1 MKSQLAGAMISAP
14 PKTKTDII
22 SLIQENRDKI
32 KAFGVK
38 KLGLFGSF
46 VREEQRPNSDI
57 DLLVDFQPEQKTFDN
72 FIQLSFLLEEMLKQ
86 PVELVTTES
95 LSPYLRPY
103 IIEEV
108 EDVPLT
114 P

>member
-1 MKSQLAGAMISAP
+1 MIDAPSQTKRDIVSA
-14 PKTKTDII
+14 
-22 SLIQENRDKI
+22 IQENGDKI

-46 VREEQRPNSDI
+46 VREEQRSDSDI
-57 DLLVDFQPEQKTFDN
+57 DLLVEFQADQKTFDN
-72 FIQLSFLLEEMLKQ
+72 FIQLSFFLEELLKQ

-95 LSPYLRPY
+95 LSPYLGPY

-108 EDVPLT
+108 EDVPLIA
-114 P
+114 

>member
-1 MKSQLAGAMISAP
+1 MITVSP
-14 PKTKTDII
+14 QTKKDII
-22 SLIQENRDKI
+22 STIQANQDKI

-46 VREEQRPNSDI
+46 VREQQRADSDI
-57 DLLVDFQPEQKTFDN
+57 DLLVEFFPEHKSFDN
-72 FIQLSFLLEEMLKQ
+72 FIHLSFFLEELLQQ

-95 LSPYLRPY
+95 LSPYLGPY
-103 IIEEV
+103 IIDEV

-114 P
+114 A

>member
-1 MKSQLAGAMISAP
+1 MITAP
-14 PKTKTDII
+14 PQTKKDII
-22 SLIQENRDKI
+22 STIQANQEKI

-46 VREEQRPNSDI
+46 VREQQRSDSDI
-57 DLLVDFQPEQKTFDN
+57 DLLVEFFPEHKSFDN
-72 FIQLSFLLEEMLKQ
+72 FIHLSFFLEELLQQ

-95 LSPYLRPY
+95 LSPYLGPY
-103 IIEEV
+103 IINEV

-114 P
+114 A